1 MNSITSI
8 GNPQTEWM
16 QQSENNYVRECQK
29 SMWSYIDEKYEKS
42 EKIWRKR
49 RMRKKHHIGEWYQK
63 MMLYSAYIEKNK
75 VENYL
80 VKESLVG

>member
-8 GNPQTEWM
+8 GNPQTKWM

-42 EKIWRKR
+42 GKIWRKR
-49 RMRKKHHIGEWYQK
+49 RTRKKHPIGKWYQK
-63 MMLYSAYIEKNK
+63 MMLYSAYREK